1 MKVGPIVISKLF
13 KNDEDLYEK
22 VVVGSRRQR
31 QIIDS
36 RSSLFE
42 AFQDIEDTEE
52 LEQFDDMDYDI
63 EKPISIAIQE
73 LLDGDLDW
81 RYESDED
88 EENK

>member
-1 MKVGPIVISKLF
+1 MKVGPVIISTLF
-13 KNDEDLYEK
+13 KNNEDLYEK
-22 VVVGSRRQR
+22 VVVAARRQR

-52 LEQFDDMDYDI
+52 LEQFDDMDYNM

-73 LLDGDLDW
+73 LLEGDLDW

>member
-1 MKVGPIVISKLF
+1 MKVGPIVISTLF
-13 KNDEDLYEK
+13 KNNEDLYEK
-22 VVVGSRRQR
+22 VVVGARRQR

-52 LEQFDDMDYDI
+52 LEQFDDMDYDM
-63 EKPISIAIQE
+63 EKPISIAMQE
-73 LLDGDLDW
+73 LLGGDLDW